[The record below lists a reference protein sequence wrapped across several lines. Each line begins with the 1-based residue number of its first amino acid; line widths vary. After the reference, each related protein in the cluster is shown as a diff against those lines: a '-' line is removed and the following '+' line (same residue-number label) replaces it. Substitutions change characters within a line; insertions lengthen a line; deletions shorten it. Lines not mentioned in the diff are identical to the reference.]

1 MIGNKR
7 QLDNVILLKAKR
19 AMHYRLEVKGYG
31 IKVPELELGKS
42 TIHIRWRP
50 NTSGKLY
57 DLLSREAAYNTIFI
71 YQSIWPN
78 LMWIH
83 FAWTA
88 QLTTTFSDNLEN
100 VFVLYRW
107 LLAGN
112 AQGHFFWPICLL
124 LIVYLFLLLE
134 LFGNFTRRAFSG
146 PSPLAIAY
154 RQRLHLRT

>member
-1 MIGNKR
+1 MLRLRRHVEGWRQGKEGLDRQGYVLIPALQFLHTATMIASW
-7 QLDNVILLKAKR
+7 LC
-19 AMHYRLEVKGYG
+19 
-31 IKVPELELGKS
+31 
-42 TIHIRWRP
+42 W
-50 NTSGKLY
+50 KLY

-100 VFVLYRW
+100 VFVLYCW

-112 AQGHFFWPICLL
+112 AQGHFFLPICLL

-134 LFGNFTRRAFSG
+134 LFGSFTRRAFSG
-146 PSPLAIAY
+146 PSPLAIVY